1 MKYLNYLVR
10 GRDRSPASDSPIA
23 FIDSDANL
31 LRLEVLQ
38 LQPNTEIVIID
49 PERDG
54 IEQITEVLAT
64 KRNVPRL
71 QIIGSDNDNEASL
84 QLGLAQLNIY
94 TLEVYLEDL
103 LQWREALSAN
113 SDIIISG
120 LQVTIESL
128 IRNFTQRLA
137 NITDADVAVFSSCF
151 DNTVTRENSD
161 NLECDSLIAR
171 HAPSQGACVIA
182 MLTFAWRSLP

>member
-1 MKYLNYLVR
+1 MKYSNYL
-10 GRDRSPASDSPIA
+10 DRWRERSLASGAPIA

-31 LRLEVLQ
+31 LRLEVVQ
-38 LQPNTEIVIID
+38 LQPNTEIVVID

-64 KRNVPRL
+64 KRSIPRL
-71 QIIGSDNDNEASL
+71 QIVGSDNDNEASL
-84 QLGLAQLNIY
+84 QLGLAQLNIH

-103 LQWREALSAN
+103 LQWREALSTN

-128 IRNFTQRLA
+128 MRNFTRRLA
-137 NITDADVAVFSSCF
+137 NITEADVAVFSSCF
-151 DNTVTRENSD
+151 NNIATRENSD
-161 NLECDSLIAR
+161 NLECNSLI
-171 HAPSQGACVIA
+171 
-182 MLTFAWRSLP
+182 LAWRSSL